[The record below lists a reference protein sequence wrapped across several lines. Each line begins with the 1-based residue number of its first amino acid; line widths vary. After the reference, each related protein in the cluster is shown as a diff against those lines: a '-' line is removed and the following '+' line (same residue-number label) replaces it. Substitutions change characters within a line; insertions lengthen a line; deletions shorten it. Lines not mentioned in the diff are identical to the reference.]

1 MKGINTLK
9 KLIKDD
15 SGISAV
21 EYALLLALIGGGIAA
36 AAFLL
41 GGQVETN
48 INAATTAMTQ

>member
-1 MKGINTLK
+1 MNTLK